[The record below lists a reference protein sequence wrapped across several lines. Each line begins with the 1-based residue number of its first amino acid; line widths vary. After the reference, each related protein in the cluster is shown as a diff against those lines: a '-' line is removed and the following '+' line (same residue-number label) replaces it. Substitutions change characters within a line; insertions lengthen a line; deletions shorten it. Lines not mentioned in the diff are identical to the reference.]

1 LVMDDEKAIL
11 SVMQGIL
18 RHLGFECVCVSE
30 GNEAISEYRK
40 AAVAGSPFRLA
51 ILDLTIR
58 GGMGGLETAEKLHAL
73 EPGLRIM
80 VASGYS
86 SDPVMADHT
95 AYGFCHALSKP
106 FTLSDVEKALSAI
119 FDDDSPRKAA

>member
-1 LVMDDEKAIL
+1 MDDEKAIL
-11 SVMQGIL
+11 SVMHGIL
-18 RHLGFECVCVSE
+18 RHLGYQCVCVPDGS
-30 GNEAISEYRK
+30 EAIAEFQK
-40 AAVAGSPFRLA
+40 AVSGGAPFQLA

-58 GGMGGLETAEKLHAL
+58 GGMGGLETAEKLHEL

-86 SDPVMADHT
+86 NDPVMADHA

-106 FTLSDVEKALSAI
+106 FTLSDVEKALSCI
-119 FDDDSPRKAA
+119 FGNDPSRKAA